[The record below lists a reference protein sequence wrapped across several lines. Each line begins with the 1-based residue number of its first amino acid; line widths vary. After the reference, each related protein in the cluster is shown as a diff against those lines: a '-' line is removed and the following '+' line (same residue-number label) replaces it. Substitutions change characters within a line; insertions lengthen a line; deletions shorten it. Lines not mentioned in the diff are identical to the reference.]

1 MTQAYGPEVAYLWAS
16 AGDGALLSR
25 IAKHM
30 VWRINALGGTLAMLG
45 EKGSTFIDIDGE
57 VTTRQAIEA
66 HVRAARPDRSTTN
79 FDDSPYHYTL
89 RAYWLLKMAA
99 DAARRGWIEPIEG
112 LDAAIAKM
120 ETERDAT
127 DDWRSEAV
135 LGWKHAAVT
144 FPTTPREAAE
154 RPRTSGR

>member
-1 MTQAYGPEVAYLWAS
+1 MSALYGYDATPTIFSNFMTQAYGPEVAYLWAS

-66 HVRAARPDRSTTN
+66 HVRAARPDRSTPH
-79 FDDSPYHYTL
+79 FEHSPSHSPPRPSQIRKTPV
-89 RAYWLLKMAA
+89 RAK
-99 DAARRGWIEPIEG
+99 
-112 LDAAIAKM
+112 
-120 ETERDAT
+120 
-127 DDWRSEAV
+127 
-135 LGWKHAAVT
+135 
-144 FPTTPREAAE
+144 
-154 RPRTSGR
+154 